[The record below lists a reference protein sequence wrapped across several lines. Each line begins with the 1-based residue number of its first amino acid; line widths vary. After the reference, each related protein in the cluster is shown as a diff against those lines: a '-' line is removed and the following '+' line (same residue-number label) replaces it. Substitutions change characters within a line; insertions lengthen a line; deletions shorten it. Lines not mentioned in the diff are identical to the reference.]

1 MKFSKQHNETTKKEW
16 STMTRLFLW
25 VFLAF
30 VAVLVFCLIF
40 MIVEKFTGYCPTFIK
55 DITKMLFGRDIKV
68 LQWWL

>member
-1 MKFSKQHNETTKKEW
+1 MKFSKQHNETTKKGW

-55 DITKMLFGRDIKV
+55 DITKMLFSRDIKV
-68 LQWWL
+68 LQFIW